1 MLAMKFQLLALILSA
16 TVLASASSYDDI
28 LAAQKKAAPVFE
40 KAISEADSVTLVIV
54 DPHSRYKEKSS
65 GEESLQVDGM
75 DGSWTV
81 VKEGVLRDKAAL
93 AELGSSLRAGI
104 EKNDR
109 APASCFSPRH
119 ALRVKIDGRDVVLLV
134 CFECSQGYVIGYP
147 KCDGFL
153 VSPAPAHTWNRVF
166 RQSSLEPI
174 P

>member
-1 MLAMKFQLLALILSA
+1 MKLRFLALLVSA

-40 KAISEADSVTLVIV
+40 KAISEADSVTLVVV
-54 DPHSRYKEKSS
+54 DPHSRYKEKKS
-65 GEESLQVDGM
+65 GEKSLQVDDM

-81 VKEGVLRDKAAL
+81 VKEAVLRDKSRL

-109 APASCFSPRH
+109 GPASCFLPRH
-119 ALRVKIDGRDVVLLV
+119 ALRVKIEGHDVVLLV
-134 CFECSQGYVIGYP
+134 CFECAQGYAIGYP

-153 VSPAPAHTWNRVF
+153 VSPAPAQTWNRVF
-166 RQSSLEPI
+166 SQLGLEII